1 MKMRRSLFAAGL
13 TLGAAVVAM
22 PLTIGAAS
30 ASGWETVG
38 GGPAVYSSMDQC
50 NEEAAQL
57 KADGTYKDARC
68 YIGDRGW
75 IFLEVLS

>member
-1 MKMRRSLFAAGL
+1 MRRSLIAAAL
-13 TLGAAVVAM
+13 TLGAAVVSI
-22 PLTIGAAS
+22 PLTVGAAS

-50 NEEAAQL
+50 NAEAAQL

-68 YIGDRGW
+68 YTDSKGW
-75 IFLEVLS
+75 IFLEVLR

>member
-1 MKMRRSLFAAGL
+1 MRRSLIAAGL
-13 TLGAAVVAM
+13 TLGAAVVSI
-22 PLTIGAAS
+22 PLAVGTAS

-50 NEEAAQL
+50 NAEAAQL

-68 YIGDRGW
+68 YTDDKGW